1 MNREYLEWHI
11 GKELEVLMEEEVSFG
26 GRRYFMGH
34 TKEYVKAAVLLPEE
48 GEQQLENKLVKGT
61 AVSMLK
67 EHILLLQNISF
78 FSK

>member
-1 MNREYLEWHI
+1 
-11 GKELEVLMEEEVSFG
+11 
-26 GRRYFMGH
+26 MGH

-48 GEQQLENKLVKGT
+48 VEWELENKMVKGI